1 MITKFLFWSLNMTFI
16 SDSLNRIKPSATMV
30 ITAKAAQLKREGK
43 KVIGL
48 SAGEPDFDT
57 PDHVKVAAIDAIHKG
72 YTKYTNVEGIPELRQ
87 AIIDKFK
94 KDNGLSYSINDVI
107 VGTGGKQILFNA
119 LVGSIN
125 KDDEV
130 IIPAPYW
137 VSYPDMTSLA
147 GGKPVIV
154 SCSQET
160 DFKLTAKELEQVV
173 TKKSKWLILNS
184 PSNPTGSC
192 YSRKELEE
200 IADVVRKHKNLYVMT
215 DDIYEYIVYDNFE
228 FFTFAQVAPDL
239 KDRVLTVNGVSK
251 SHCMTGW
258 RIGYAVGPEIL
269 IKAMI
274 KIQGQSTSNASSISQ
289 YAALA
294 GISGSNDFLKPCL
307 KAFDERR
314 RFVVSK
320 LNNIQGISCLLPK
333 GAFYAYPN
341 VSGLVGKKTNEGIIL
356 KNDTDIVEWLLETAE
371 VAAVPGV
378 AFGLEPF
385 FRISYATSLD
395 LLKEAMNRIEK
406 AVLSLS

>member
-1 MITKFLFWSLNMTFI
+1 MTFI

-30 ITAKAAQLKREGK
+30 ITANASQLKSDGK

-119 LVGSIN
+119 LVGAIN

-137 VSYPDMTSLA
+137 VSYPDMTLLA
-147 GGKPVIV
+147 GGRPVII
-154 SCSQET
+154 SCTQET
-160 DFKLTAKELEQVV
+160 DFKLTAKELEQVI

>member
-1 MITKFLFWSLNMTFI
+1 MTFI

-137 VSYPDMTSLA
+137 VSYPDMTLLA
-147 GGKPVIV
+147 GGKPVII
-154 SCSQET
+154 SCNQET
-160 DFKLTAKELEQVV
+160 DFKLTAKELEKVI

>member
-1 MITKFLFWSLNMTFI
+1 MSFI

-30 ITAKAAQLKREGK
+30 ITAKAVKLKREGK

-57 PDHVKVAAIDAIHKG
+57 PDHVKKAAIDAINKG

-87 AIIDKFK
+87 AITDKFK
-94 KDNGLSYSINDVI
+94 EDNDLSYSIDDVI
-107 VGTGGKQILFNA
+107 VGTGGKQILYNA
-119 LVGSIN
+119 LFSSIN
-125 KDDEV
+125 NDDEV

-137 VSYPDMTSLA
+137 VSYPDMTLLA
-147 GGKPVIV
+147 GGKPIIV
-154 SCSQET
+154 NCSIET
-160 DFKLTAKELEQVV
+160 GFKLTAKELEKVV
-173 TKKSKWLILNS
+173 TNKSKWLILNS
-184 PSNPTGSC
+184 PSNPTGAC
-192 YSRKELEE
+192 YTRKELEE
-200 IADVVRKHKNLYVMT
+200 IADIVRNHDNLYVKT

-258 RIGYAVGPEIL
+258 RIGYAVGPKML

-289 YAALA
+289 HAALA

-314 RFVVSK
+314 HFVFNK
-320 LNNIQGISCLLPK
+320 LNSIQGISCLLPE

-341 VSGLVGKKTNEGIIL
+341 VSGLVGKKTNEGKIL
-356 KNDTDIVEWLLETAE
+356 NNDTDIVEWLLETAE
-371 VAAVPGV
+371 VAAVPGA

-385 FRISYATSLD
+385 FRVSYATSLD
-395 LLKEAMNRIEK
+395 LLKEAMSRIEK

>member
-1 MITKFLFWSLNMTFI
+1 MTFI

-119 LVGSIN
+119 LISSIN

-137 VSYPDMTSLA
+137 VSYPDMTLLA
-147 GGKPVIV
+147 GGKPVII
-154 SCSQET
+154 SCTQET
-160 DFKLTAKELEQVV
+160 DFKLTAKELEQVI

-200 IADVVRKHKNLYVMT
+200 IADVVRKHKNLYVIT

>member
-1 MITKFLFWSLNMTFI
+1 MTFI

-137 VSYPDMTSLA
+137 VSYPDMTLLA
-147 GGKPVIV
+147 GGKPVII
-154 SCSQET
+154 SCTQET
-160 DFKLTAKELEQVV
+160 DFKLTAKELEQVI

-385 FRISYATSLD
+385 FRVSYATSLD
-395 LLKEAMNRIEK
+395 LLKEAMYRIEK

>member
-1 MITKFLFWSLNMTFI
+1 MTFI

-137 VSYPDMTSLA
+137 VSYPDMTLLA

-160 DFKLTAKELEQVV
+160 DFKLTAKELEQVI
-173 TKKSKWLILNS
+173 TEKSKWLILNS

-356 KNDTDIVEWLLETAE
+356 KNDKDFVEWLLETAE

>member
-1 MITKFLFWSLNMTFI
+1 MTFI

-57 PDHVKVAAIDAIHKG
+57 PDHVKVAAIDAINKG

-137 VSYPDMTSLA
+137 VSYPDMTLLA
-147 GGKPVIV
+147 GGKPVII
-154 SCSQET
+154 SCTQET
-160 DFKLTAKELEQVV
+160 DFKLTAKELGQVI

-314 RFVVSK
+314 RFVVNK

-341 VSGLVGKKTNEGIIL
+341 VSGLVGKKTSEGIIL

>member
-1 MITKFLFWSLNMTFI
+1 MTFI
-16 SDSLNRIKPSATMV
+16 SNSLNRIKPSATMV

-137 VSYPDMTSLA
+137 VSYPDMTLLA
-147 GGKPVIV
+147 GGKPVII
-154 SCSQET
+154 SCTQEA
-160 DFKLTAKELEQVV
+160 DFKLTAKELEQVI

-294 GISGSNDFLKPCL
+294 GISGSKDFLKPCL

>member
-1 MITKFLFWSLNMTFI
+1 MTFI

-57 PDHVKVAAIDAIHKG
+57 PDHVKKAAIDAINKG

-87 AIIDKFK
+87 AITDKFK
-94 KDNGLSYSINDVI
+94 EDNDLSYSIDDVI
-107 VGTGGKQILFNA
+107 VGTGGKQILYNA
-119 LVGSIN
+119 LFSSIN

-137 VSYPDMTSLA
+137 VSYPDMTLLA
-147 GGKPVIV
+147 GGKPIIV
-154 SCSQET
+154 SCSLET
-160 DFKLTAKELEQVV
+160 DFKLTAKELEKFV

-184 PSNPTGSC
+184 PSNPTGAC
-192 YSRKELEE
+192 YSRRELEE
-200 IADVVRKHKNLYVMT
+200 IAEVVRRHDNLYVMT
-215 DDIYEYIVYDNFE
+215 DDIYEHIVYDNFE

-258 RIGYAVGPEIL
+258 RIGYAVGPKML
-269 IKAMI
+269 IKAMT

-314 RFVVSK
+314 HFVVNK
-320 LNNIQGISCLLPK
+320 LNSIQGISCLLPK
-333 GAFYAYPN
+333 GAFYAFPN
-341 VSGLVGKKTNEGIIL
+341 VSGLVGKKTYNGKIL
-356 KNDTDIVEWLLETAE
+356 NNDTDIVEWLLETAE

-385 FRISYATSLD
+385 FRVSYATSLE

-406 AVLSLS
+406 AVSSLS

>member
-1 MITKFLFWSLNMTFI
+1 MTFI

-30 ITAKAAQLKREGK
+30 ITAKAAELKREGK

-137 VSYPDMTSLA
+137 VSYPDMTLLA
-147 GGKPVIV
+147 GGKPVII
-154 SCSQET
+154 SCTQET
-160 DFKLTAKELEQVV
+160 DFKLTAKELEQVI

-341 VSGLVGKKTNEGIIL
+341 VSGLLGKKTNEGIIL